1 MVVLIKSD
9 NFLAPITFLYTR
21 EINYIQN
28 MSTQIKKITEVRQI
42 LCEFFLFH
50 LMVKYKLTRL
60 NVVRRK
66 LSAFGKRANVIL

>member
-1 MVVLIKSD
+1 M
-9 NFLAPITFLYTR
+9 N
-21 EINYIQN
+21 
-28 MSTQIKKITEVRQI
+28 TQIKKITEVRQI

-66 LSAFGKRANVIL
+66 LSAFGKRANVILWRYTIICSHPSYLTRKEL